1 MAGITHSL
9 FAPQNVAELLSLVGG
24 VPANR
29 VLLAPS
35 PGTATEADL
44 ILMCETKRKLC
55 ELVDGTLVEKAMGA
69 IESYLAVVLARYLGN
84 FIAAH
89 DLGILLGEAGMLRFS
104 ATRIYLPDI
113 SFISWQQDPMRAMQK
128 QQVPNLHP
136 DLAIE
141 VLSPANTLS
150 EMERKRSDYFE
161 WGTQL
166 VWQLEPKTKS
176 MQVFTA
182 VDTLTTVEADGV
194 LGGGEVVPGFSLPL
208 AKLFENTDRFI
219 EAQN

>member
-1 MAGITHSL
+1 MAGIAHSSY
-9 FAPQNVAELLSLVGG
+9 APKNVAELLSQVGD

-29 VLLAPS
+29 VLLSPS

-44 ILMCETKRKLC
+44 ILICEKKKNLC

-84 FIAAH
+84 FIAEH
-89 DLGILLGEAGMLRFS
+89 DLGVLLGEAGMLRFS
-104 ATRIYLPDI
+104 AKRIYLPDI
-113 SFISWQQDPMRAMQK
+113 SFISWQQNPMQAMQK

-150 EMERKRSDYFE
+150 EMERKRCDYFE

-182 VDTLTTVEADGV
+182 VDALTTVEADGV
-194 LGGGEVVPGFSLPL
+194 LDGGKVLPGFSLPL

-219 EAQN
+219 ES